1 MDYGRARIN
10 LLRLYNMAKTDNK
23 KRSWRDKYRFA
34 IYNDKTF
41 EEVWR
46 IRMTRY
52 NGFLLLVFLVLFI
65 VGITVVLISFTN
77 LREFIPGYPDGN
89 TRRNIIMNALR
100 LDSLE
105 NELELRDQYF
115 ENLNAIISGREPLDR
130 VAGQDT
136 TANYEDITFNNSAE
150 DSLLRLQVEQE
161 EQYNLTFMA
170 DYSESNVNL
179 SNIHFFPP
187 VKGIVSGNFNPRT
200 KHFGTDIV
208 TSSKAVVS
216 ATLDGT
222 IMFTGWTMETG
233 WVIQIQHSNNLISV
247 YKHNATLLKDAG
259 DTVVAGEGIA
269 VVGDSGELYT
279 SGPHLHFEIWYN
291 GEAVNAEDYILF

>member
-1 MDYGRARIN
+1 
-10 LLRLYNMAKTDNK
+10 MAKTDTK
-23 KRSWRDKYRFA
+23 KRSWRYKYRFA

-46 IRMTRY
+46 IRMTMY

-65 VGITVVLISFTN
+65 VGITTIFISFTN

-105 NELELRDQYF
+105 TELELRDQYF
-115 ENLNAIISGREPLDR
+115 ANLNAIISGREPLDR

-136 TANYEDITFNNSAE
+136 TANYGEITFNNSAE

-170 DYSESNVNL
+170 DYNEHNINL
-179 SNIHFFPP
+179 TNIHFFPP
-187 VKGIVSGNFNPRT
+187 VKGIVSGHFNPRT
-200 KHFGTDIV
+200 RHYGTDIV
-208 TSSKAVVS
+208 TSPKAVVS

-222 IMFTGWTMETG
+222 VIFTGWTMETG

-247 YKHNATLLKDAG
+247 YKHNATLLKDPG
-259 DTVVAGEGIA
+259 DSVVAGEGIA

-291 GEAVNAEDYILF
+291 GEAVDSENYILF